1 VAWRIQATPQ
11 GVYSV
16 QLENKAAI
24 VTGGDSGI
32 GHAISLGLAQAG
44 AAVTVNY
51 HRNQAAAETTAQAIR
66 QLGGKV
72 QLVHGDVSQ
81 VADIQKLVDQT
92 VAAFGRLDIMVN
104 NAGME
109 TRTTLLDTTEHQ
121 FDLVIGVDLKSAFFG
136 AQCAAKQ
143 MIKQGGSGHII
154 NISSVH
160 EDWPMPGNIA
170 YCCAKG
176 GVRMLTRTAG
186 VELGPHGIRVVNVG
200 PGAVD
205 TPIDAATLAD
215 PAEKAKLNAAIPLG
229 HVAEPEEIA
238 NLVVWLASDQ
248 ASYATATTY
257 FMDGG
262 IMQGSVGL

>member
-1 VAWRIQATPQ
+1 M
-11 GVYSV
+11 
-16 QLENKAAI
+16 LLDNKVAI

-44 AAVTVNY
+44 AAVTINY
-51 HRNQAAAETTAQAIR
+51 HRNQAAAEETLRQIQQAD
-66 QLGGKV
+66 GKGQV
-72 QLVHGDVSQ
+72 IQGDVSKLE
-81 VADIQKLVDQT
+81 DIQTLVDKT
-92 VAAFGRLDIMVN
+92 VQAFGRLDVMIN

-143 MIKQGGSGHII
+143 MIKQGGGGRII

-170 YCCAKG
+170 YGCAKG

-186 VELGPHGIRVVNVG
+186 IELAPYGITVVGVG
-200 PGAVD
+200 PGAVN
-205 TPIDAATLAD
+205 TPIDAATMAD
-215 PAEKAKLNAAIPLG
+215 PAQRAKLEGAIPLG
-229 HVAEPEEIA
+229 RVAEPSEIA
-238 NLVVWLASDQ
+238 KLIAWLASDE
-248 ASYATATTY
+248 ASYGTATTY
-257 FMDGG
+257 FIDGG
-262 IMQGSVGL
+262 IMMGSVGL

>member
-1 VAWRIQATPQ
+1 MMLA
-11 GVYSV
+11 
-16 QLENKAAI
+16 NKVAI

-32 GHAISLGLAQAG
+32 GHAISVGLASEG
-44 AAVTVNY
+44 AAVTINY
-51 HRNQAAAETTAQAIR
+51 HRDQAAAEETLRHIQQA
-66 QLGGKV
+66 GGKGQV
-72 QLVHGDVSQ
+72 IQADVSSP
-81 VADIQKLVDQT
+81 ADIQKLVDQT
-92 VAAFGRLDIMVN
+92 VRAFGRLDVMVN

-109 TRTTLLDTTEHQ
+109 TRTSLLDTTERQ

-136 AQCAAKQ
+136 TQMAARQ
-143 MIKQGGSGHII
+143 MIKQGGGGGHII

-186 VELGPHGIRVVNVG
+186 VELGPQGITVVNVG

-205 TPIDAATLAD
+205 TPIDAKTLAD
-215 PAEKAKLNAAIPLG
+215 PAQKAKLDAAIPIG
-229 HVAEPEEIA
+229 HVAEPNEIA

-248 ASYATATTY
+248 ARYGTATTY
-257 FMDGG
+257 FIDGG

>member
-1 VAWRIQATPQ
+1 MMLTHKV
-11 GVYSV
+11 
-16 QLENKAAI
+16 AI

-32 GHAISLGLAQAG
+32 GHAICVGLAQAG
-44 AAVTVNY
+44 AAVTINY
-51 HRNQAAAETTAQAIR
+51 HRNQVAAEATLQQIQQA
-66 QLGGKV
+66 GGKGQVV
-72 QLVHGDVSQ
+72 QGDVSSLG
-81 VADIQKLVDQT
+81 DIQKLVDQT
-92 VAAFGRLDIMVN
+92 VQAYGRLDVMVN

-109 TRTTLLDTTEHQ
+109 TRTSLLDTSERQ

-136 AQCAAKQ
+136 TQLAARQ
-143 MIKQGGSGHII
+143 MIKQGGGGHII

-160 EDWPMPGNIA
+160 EEWPMPGNIA

-186 VELGPHGIRVVNVG
+186 VELGPHGITVVNVG

-215 PAEKAKLNAAIPLG
+215 PAQKARLDAAIPRG
-229 HVAEPEEIA
+229 RVAEPAEIA

-248 ASYATATTY
+248 ASYGTATTY
-257 FMDGG
+257 FVDGG

>member
-1 VAWRIQATPQ
+1 MMLA
-11 GVYSV
+11 
-16 QLENKAAI
+16 NKVAI

-32 GHAISLGLAQAG
+32 GHAISVGLASEG
-44 AAVTVNY
+44 AAVTINY
-51 HRNQAAAETTAQAIR
+51 HRDQAAAEETLRHIQQA
-66 QLGGKV
+66 GGK
-72 QLVHGDVSQ
+72 GQ
-81 VADIQKLVDQT
+81 VIKANVANPADIQKLVDQT
-92 VAAFGRLDIMVN
+92 VQAFGRLDVMVN

-109 TRTTLLDTTEHQ
+109 TRTSLLDTTERQ

-136 AQCAAKQ
+136 TQMAARQ
-143 MIKQGGSGHII
+143 MIKQGSGGHII

-186 VELGPHGIRVVNVG
+186 VELGPKGITVVNVG

-205 TPIDAATLAD
+205 TPIDAKTLAD
-215 PAEKAKLNAAIPLG
+215 PAQKAKLDAAIPIG
-229 HVAEPEEIA
+229 HVAEPNEIA

-248 ASYATATTY
+248 ARYGTATTY
-257 FMDGG
+257 FIDGG

>member
-1 VAWRIQATPQ
+1 MMLA
-11 GVYSV
+11 
-16 QLENKAAI
+16 NKVAI

-32 GHAISLGLAQAG
+32 GHAICVGLAQAG
-44 AAVTVNY
+44 AAVTINY
-51 HRNQAAAETTAQAIR
+51 HRNQAAAETTLQLIQQA
-66 QLGGKV
+66 GGRGQV
-72 QLVHGDVSQ
+72 IQGDVSSLG
-81 VADIQKLVDQT
+81 DIQRLVDQT
-92 VAAFGRLDIMVN
+92 VQAYGRLDVMVN

-109 TRTTLLDTTEHQ
+109 TRTSLLDTTERQ

-136 AQCAAKQ
+136 TQLAARQ
-143 MIKQGGSGHII
+143 MIKQGGGGHII

-160 EDWPMPGNIA
+160 EEWPMPGNIA

-186 VELGPHGIRVVNVG
+186 VELGPHGITVVNVG

-215 PAEKAKLNAAIPLG
+215 PAQKARLDAAIPRG
-229 HVAEPEEIA
+229 RVAEPVEIA

-248 ASYATATTY
+248 ASYGTATTY
-257 FMDGG
+257 FVDGG

>member
-1 VAWRIQATPQ
+1 MMLA
-11 GVYSV
+11 
-16 QLENKAAI
+16 NKVAI

-32 GHAISLGLAQAG
+32 GHAICVGLAQAG
-44 AAVTVNY
+44 AAVTINY
-51 HRNQAAAETTAQAIR
+51 HRNQAAAETTLQLIQQA
-66 QLGGKV
+66 GGKGQV
-72 QLVHGDVSQ
+72 IQGDVSSLG
-81 VADIQKLVDQT
+81 DIQRLVDQT
-92 VAAFGRLDIMVN
+92 VQAYGRLDVMVN

-109 TRTTLLDTTEHQ
+109 TRTSLLDTTERQ

-136 AQCAAKQ
+136 TQLAARQ
-143 MIKQGGSGHII
+143 MIKQGGGGHII

-160 EDWPMPGNIA
+160 EEWPMPGNIA

-186 VELGPHGIRVVNVG
+186 VELGPHGITVVNVG

-215 PAEKAKLNAAIPLG
+215 PAQKARLDAAIPRG
-229 HVAEPEEIA
+229 RVAEPVEIA

-248 ASYATATTY
+248 ASYGTATTY
-257 FMDGG
+257 FVDGG

>member
-1 VAWRIQATPQ
+1 MGIFLKGERIMMLA
-11 GVYSV
+11 
-16 QLENKAAI
+16 NKVAI

-32 GHAISLGLAQAG
+32 GHAISVGLASEG
-44 AAVTVNY
+44 AAVTINY
-51 HRNQAAAETTAQAIR
+51 HRDQAAAEETLRHIQQA
-66 QLGGKV
+66 GGKGQV
-72 QLVHGDVSQ
+72 LQADVSSP
-81 VADIQKLVDQT
+81 ADIQRLVDQT
-92 VAAFGRLDIMVN
+92 VQAFGRLDVMVN

-109 TRTTLLDTTEHQ
+109 TRTSLLDTTERQ

-136 AQCAAKQ
+136 TQMAARQ
-143 MIKQGGSGHII
+143 MIKQGGGGHII

-186 VELGPHGIRVVNVG
+186 VELGPQGITVVNVG

-205 TPIDAATLAD
+205 TPIDAKTLAD
-215 PAEKAKLNAAIPLG
+215 PAQKAKLDAAIPIG
-229 HVAEPEEIA
+229 HVAEPAEIA
-238 NLVVWLASDQ
+238 NLVAWLASDQ
-248 ASYATATTY
+248 ARYGTATTY
-257 FMDGG
+257 FIDGG

>member
-1 VAWRIQATPQ
+1 MMLA
-11 GVYSV
+11 
-16 QLENKAAI
+16 NKVAI

-32 GHAISLGLAQAG
+32 GHAICVGLAQAG
-44 AAVTVNY
+44 AAVTINY
-51 HRNQAAAETTAQAIR
+51 HRNQAAAETTLQQI
-66 QLGGKV
+66 QQTGGRGQV
-72 QLVHGDVSQ
+72 IQGDVSSLG
-81 VADIQKLVDQT
+81 DIQRLVDQT
-92 VAAFGRLDIMVN
+92 VQAYGRLDVMVN

-109 TRTTLLDTTEHQ
+109 TRTSLLDTTERQ

-136 AQCAAKQ
+136 TQLAARQ
-143 MIKQGGSGHII
+143 MIKQGGGGHII

-160 EDWPMPGNIA
+160 EEWPMPGNIA

-186 VELGPHGIRVVNVG
+186 VELGPHGITVVNVG

-215 PAEKAKLNAAIPLG
+215 PAQKARLDAAIPRG
-229 HVAEPEEIA
+229 RVAEPVEIA

-248 ASYATATTY
+248 ASYGTATTY
-257 FMDGG
+257 FVDGG